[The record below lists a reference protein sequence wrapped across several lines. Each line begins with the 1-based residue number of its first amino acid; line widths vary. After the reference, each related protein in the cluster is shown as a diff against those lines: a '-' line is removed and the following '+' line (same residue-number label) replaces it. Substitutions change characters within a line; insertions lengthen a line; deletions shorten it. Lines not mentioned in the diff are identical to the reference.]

1 MVTHY
6 FKVISKVVKELNR
19 QQPTFIIAD
28 QPVYAIAKQVQ
39 WLLPDEYKNVVVLM
53 DPLHIKMAFLNAIS
67 DWLKGSG
74 WVTIFERAHM
84 TSVGRIDADTRIRYP
99 WLLLSSKQDKH
110 LKPRMTISTLVIGR
124 GTAVHSPQP

>member
-99 WLLLSSKQDKH
+99 WLLLSS
-110 LKPRMTISTLVIGR
+110 
-124 GTAVHSPQP
+124 